1 MVFAKTL
8 TCDAGARAIIERLRR
23 AGHRAYLVGGCVR
36 DQLMG
41 RTPADWDVATD
52 ATPERIEALFER
64 VVPVGKAFGVMI
76 VVRPEGDYEVAT
88 FRGDGDYHD
97 GRRPTTVTFT
107 GPEEDVQRR
116 DFTIN
121 ALLYDPVAGEVLD
134 YVGGVADIA
143 AGLIRTVGEASLRF
157 REDRLRLLRAVRFAA
172 RTGFRLEPS
181 TAAAVR
187 ALAPLAATVS
197 AERTGD
203 ELTRMLSEGAAR
215 RSFEM
220 LEACGLLGVVLPEV
234 AAMRGVPQPPEFH
247 PEGDVWEH
255 TLAML
260 ELWDRRVQSWRQAD
274 AGADASGKPDAVDA
288 GADEPGSPAS
298 APPEAAGLTGSPE
311 ERAILGW
318 AVLLHDVGKP
328 GTLTDTDRI
337 RFHGHDDLGA
347 SLAQEVL
354 NRLRRPKRLVQAVQ
368 AVVAGHM
375 RFIHIKGMREAKRRR
390 FVQSPLFPLE
400 LELHR
405 LDCVGSHGKLEG
417 YDLAMELYRDE
428 LARPPVL
435 EPLLRGDD
443 LLACGFDPGPAI
455 GRLLRAV
462 EDARL
467 EGRLNSREE
476 ALAWVARQRHG
487 GPDAASA
494 GKGDLEG

>member
-8 TCDAGARAIIERLRR
+8 TCDDGARAIIERLRQ

-41 RTPADWDVATD
+41 RAPADWDVATD

-107 GPEEDVQRR
+107 GPEEDVRRR

-143 AGLIRTVGEASLRF
+143 SGLIRTVGEASLRF

-172 RTGFRLEPS
+172 RTGFHLEAS

-187 ALAPLAATVS
+187 ALAPLAASVS

-220 LEACGLLGVVLPEV
+220 LEACGLLDVVLPEV

-260 ELWDRRVQSWRQAD
+260 ELWDRRVLSWRQNED
-274 AGADASGKPDAVDA
+274 RN
-288 GADEPGSPAS
+288 DEPGTHAADADAPAE
-298 APPEAAGLTGSPE
+298 APPAAAGLTGSPD

-354 NRLRRPKRLVQAVQ
+354 NRLRRPKRLIQAVQ

-417 YDLAMELYRDE
+417 YDLALGLYLEE

-443 LLACGFDPGPAI
+443 LLARGFTPGPAI

-467 EGRLNSREE
+467 EGRLNSRDE
-476 ALAWVARQRHG
+476 ALAWLSRQRHG
-487 GPDAASA
+487 GADPAPA
-494 GKGDLEG
+494 GEGDREG

>member
-1 MVFAKTL
+1 MVFAETL
-8 TCDAGARAIIERLRR
+8 ACEAGARAILECLRQ

-41 RTPADWDVATD
+41 REPVDWDIATD

-107 GPEEDVQRR
+107 GPEEDVRRR

-121 ALLYDPVAGEVLD
+121 ALLYDPLAGEVLD

-143 AGLIRTVGEASLRF
+143 SGLIRTVGEAPLRF
-157 REDRLRLLRAVRFAA
+157 QEDRLRLLRAVRFAA

-197 AERTGD
+197 GERTGD
-203 ELTRMLSEGAAR
+203 ELTRMLGEGAAR
-215 RSFEM
+215 RS
-220 LEACGLLGVVLPEV
+220 LGLLEETGLLAVVLPEV

-255 TLAML
+255 TLEML
-260 ELWDRRVQSWRQAD
+260 DLWDRRVRSWQPGPAAAD
-274 AGADASGKPDAVDA
+274 GPDGVVDA
-288 GADEPGSPAS
+288 PG
-298 APPEAAGLTGSPE
+298 APPGAAPPAAPGLVGSAE

-328 GTLTDTDRI
+328 GTLTETDRL
-337 RFHGHDDLGA
+337 RFHGHDELGA
-347 SLAQEVL
+347 KLTVDILS
-354 NRLRRPKRLVQAVQ
+354 RLRRPKRLIQAVA

-390 FVQSPLFPLE
+390 FVQAPLFPLE

-405 LDCVGSHGKLEG
+405 LDCVGSHGKLGG
-417 YDLAMELYRDE
+417 YDLARDLYHDE

-443 LLACGFDPGPAI
+443 LLACGFVPGPAI
-455 GRLLRAV
+455 GRLLRSV

-467 EGRLNSREE
+467 EGRLNSRDD
-476 ALAWVARQRHG
+476 ALAWVLRQRPHG
-487 GPDAASA
+487 PAAPAGSGPGGA
-494 GKGDLEG
+494 